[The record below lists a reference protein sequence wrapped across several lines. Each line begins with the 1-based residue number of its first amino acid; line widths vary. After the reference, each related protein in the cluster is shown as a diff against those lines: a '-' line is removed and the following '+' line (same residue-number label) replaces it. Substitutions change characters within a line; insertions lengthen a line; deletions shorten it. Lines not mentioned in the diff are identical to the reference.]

1 MLAANLG
8 GGVLK
13 PSLKL
18 VGLVLLVTAGIGG
31 WEFARYRNATQ
42 KPLPNSTSIEFEI
55 QAGESLASVARR
67 LQLRGLVEKGWW
79 FELLAFHRLAAT
91 KIKAGE
97 YEIKPGMTLEE
108 VLELFVAGKVKQ
120 HRITLV
126 EGWTVS
132 QVLAALKA
140 HPAVRVTL
148 EGVPLEKLLS
158 ELGLPPGHPEGQFFP
173 DTYFFVRG
181 TEDKEL
187 LRRAWKRMQA
197 VLAEEWSQ
205 RTQGLPFNTAYEALV
220 LASIVE
226 KETGRE
232 EERAKIAGVFV
243 RRMQKNMRLESDPT
257 VIYGMGEA
265 YQGDIRAQDL
275 REDTLY
281 NTYLHAGLP
290 PTPIALPGRAAIHAV
305 LHPAAG
311 EELYFVAKGDG
322 SHAFSVTLHEHKQKV
337 DRYQRQP

>member
-1 MLAANLG
+1 MKHA
-8 GGVLK
+8 
-13 PSLKL
+13 LKL
-18 VGLVLLVTAGIGG
+18 VGLALLVIAGIGG
-31 WEFARYRNATQ
+31 WEFARYRGAIQ
-42 KPLPNSTSIEFEI
+42 KPLPNSTPIEFEI

-79 FELLAFHRLAAT
+79 FELLAFQRLEAT

-97 YEIKPGMTLEE
+97 YEIQPGMTLKD
-108 VLELFVAGKVKQ
+108 VLALFVAGKVKQ

-126 EGWTVS
+126 EGWTVD
-132 QVLAALKA
+132 QVLAALRS
-140 HPAVRVTL
+140 HPAVRFTL
-148 EGVPLEKLLS
+148 EGVPLQELLS
-158 ELGLPPGHPEGQFFP
+158 ALGLPPGHPEGQFFP
-173 DTYFFVRG
+173 DTYFFTRG
-181 TEDKEL
+181 TQDKEL
-187 LRRAWKRMQA
+187 LRRAWRRMQK

-205 RTQGLPFNTAYEALV
+205 RASDLPFNTPYEALI

-243 RRMQKNMRLESDPT
+243 RRLQKNMRLESDPT
-257 VIYGMGEA
+257 VIYGMGET
-265 YQGDIRAQDL
+265 YHGDIRTQDL

-281 NTYLHAGLP
+281 NTYLHEGLP
-290 PTPIALPGRAAIHAV
+290 PTPIALPGRAALHAV

-322 SHAFSVTLHEHKQKV
+322 SHAFSVTLEEHNQKV
-337 DRYQRQP
+337 NRYQRQP